1 MNPLAASLPNRQRVP
16 GFPLQHMGNNH
27 ARRLPKPPTPG
38 RLQSDAL
45 HQRPLILSLSKDAGS
60 SLTWFDRL
68 TMSSLGRTLQSSCR
82 QHRAQSNAD
91 IQTACSV
98 QGPEASRCLC
108 LSACLRLGGSP
119 PCCASAGIP
128 CGLASGLPG
137 GSGLEPSG
145 YASSGLLY
153 ASSTK
158 SAPRA
163 VTSSGRR
170 RRITG
175 ADDMGTATS
184 SEVKYNPRTVQ

>member
-82 QHRAQSNAD
+82 QHRAQSNTD

-108 LSACLRLGGSP
+108 LSTCLR
-119 PCCASAGIP
+119 
-128 CGLASGLPG
+128 PG
-137 GSGLEPSG
+137 GSAAVLRVGRDPLWSG
-145 YASSGLLY
+145 IRVTGKPHPETYAAMRPRVFCTPAAQSLLPGQ
-153 ASSTK
+153 S
-158 SAPRA
+158 PRPA
-163 VTSSGRR
+163 G
-170 RRITG
+170 TG
-175 ADDMGTATS
+175 ASPG
-184 SEVKYNPRTVQ
+184 RTPSAQRPVPT